1 MKNQKIKNMDKQ
13 LIENFVERI
22 LRNTRD
28 MTVNNLE
35 KLAVEVFTDCALLFD
50 ARKSIEN
57 LPVRHG
63 WDTARIHFLF
73 GLSMLG
79 RSEKAEWTGYRK
91 LTPCRSFKRGEV
103 IDSECIFIDTMNMT
117 LKKACR
123 KKKTRE
129 EFFEKL
135 SSYLKVF
142 EKLLDTRWIKEM

>member
-1 MKNQKIKNMDKQ
+1 MDKQ
-13 LIENFVERI
+13 LIEEFVERI
-22 LRNTRD
+22 VQNTNE
-28 MTVNNLE
+28 MTAKNLE
-35 KLAVEVFTDCALLFD
+35 KLAVEVFTDCVLLFD

-57 LPVRHG
+57 LPVRYG

-79 RSEKAEWTGYRK
+79 RSEKSEWTGYRK

-142 EKLLDTRWIKEM
+142 EKLLDTRWINEM

>member
-1 MKNQKIKNMDKQ
+1 MDKQ

-22 LRNTRD
+22 VRNTRD
-28 MTVNNLE
+28 MTAKNLE

-57 LPVRHG
+57 LPVRYG

-91 LTPCRSFKRGEV
+91 LTPCRSFKRGEA
-103 IDSECIFIDTMNMT
+103 IDSECIFLDAMNMT
-117 LKKACR
+117 LSKACK
-123 KKKTRE
+123 KKKTRD
-129 EFFEKL
+129 EFYERL
-135 SSYLKVF
+135 SSYLRVF
-142 EKLLDTRWIKEM
+142 ENFLDTRWIKEM